1 MQQRRR
7 LVPTRSKWSTP
18 VIAAVT
24 SIALAATAAFGGQQV
39 LKTQDSNNGGPIE
52 VKNASASFSDG
63 ESIVV
68 DDPAVAA
75 QGDGEGRRAVK
86 QFHRDDTFNMFA
98 VTWEGKRN
106 INSFVRSKQQD
117 GSWSEW
123 LPMDAMNYTEGKNG
137 TELIFVGDT
146 NDVQVSMANVDLVTG
161 SNLDKKEDSLL
172 DKAAKGADAN
182 RPAPLAYNVGD
193 ISPVADERTQVAD
206 LDAVFIDGNAQEGE
220 AIEPTAETAGMPKA
234 VTRAGWGADESKRCQ
249 EPTYDEGL
257 EAKVGKSTDN
267 LDDADLVVAEALEGA
282 KKEDAEAA
290 KAQLEEAGATVTLK

>member
-24 SIALAATAAFGGQQV
+24 SIALAVTAAFGGQQV
-39 LKTQDSNNGGPIE
+39 LKTQDSSNGGPIE
-52 VKNASASFSDG
+52 VKNSSSSFSDG

-75 QGDGEGRRAVK
+75 QGDGESRRAVK
-86 QFHRDDTFNMFA
+86 QFHRDETFNMFA
-98 VTWEGKRN
+98 VTWEGKRD

-146 NDVQVSMANVDLVTG
+146 NDVQVSMANVDPVSYTHLT
-161 SNLDKKEDSLL
+161 LPT
-172 DKAAKGADAN
+172 KA
-182 RPAPLAYNVGD
+182 
-193 ISPVADERTQVAD
+193 
-206 LDAVFIDGNAQEGE
+206 
-220 AIEPTAETAGMPKA
+220 
-234 VTRAGWGADESKRCQ
+234 
-249 EPTYDEGL
+249 
-257 EAKVGKSTDN
+257 
-267 LDDADLVVAEALEGA
+267 
-282 KKEDAEAA
+282 
-290 KAQLEEAGATVTLK
+290 

>member
-1 MQQRRR
+1 MVHPRHRGGHLHRARRDGRIRRTASSQDPR
-7 LVPTRSKWSTP
+7 LR
-18 VIAAVT
+18 
-24 SIALAATAAFGGQQV
+24 
-39 LKTQDSNNGGPIE
+39 NGGPIE
-52 VKNASASFSDG
+52 VKNSSSSFSDG

-75 QGDGEGRRAVK
+75 QGDGESRRAVK
-86 QFHRDDTFNMFA
+86 QFHRDETFNMFA
-98 VTWEGKRN
+98 VTWEGKRD

-193 ISPVADERTQVAD
+193 ISPWPMSAPRLRISTPC
-206 LDAVFIDGNAQEGE
+206 LS
-220 AIEPTAETAGMPKA
+220 TATPKKA
-234 VTRAGWGADESKRCQ
+234 KPSSPPQKPRACLR
-249 EPTYDEGL
+249 
-257 EAKVGKSTDN
+257 
-267 LDDADLVVAEALEGA
+267 
-282 KKEDAEAA
+282 
-290 KAQLEEAGATVTLK
+290 